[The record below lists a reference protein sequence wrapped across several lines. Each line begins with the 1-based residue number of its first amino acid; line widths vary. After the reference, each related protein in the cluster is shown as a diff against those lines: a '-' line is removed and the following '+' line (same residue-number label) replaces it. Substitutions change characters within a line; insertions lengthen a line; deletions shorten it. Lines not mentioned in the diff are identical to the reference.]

1 MRFCAHGPEKGI
13 LTLPALVLVH
23 GGAHAADCWD
33 LTIDEIGRLAP
44 ELKVL
49 AVDLPGRAGK
59 PGALAALSIGDCVE
73 SVVADIE
80 DAGLRDVVI
89 CGHSMAGVIVPSVV
103 IKLGSQRVREMILA
117 ASFVPPQGTSILD
130 TLGGPLGWYARRAAT
145 ATQAPVEMRRFAAR
159 LAFCNGM
166 TRQQRRFLLPRICG
180 ESIRLVTEKVDRG
193 QLPDDIPRTWILTL
207 RDHSLSART
216 QRRSVDVIGG
226 VQTTIPIDTCHDLM
240 VSEPKRLA
248 EILVERCRLRTP

>member
-1 MRFCAHGPEKGI
+1 M
-13 LTLPALVLVH
+13 TLPALVLVH

-33 LTIDEIGRLAP
+33 LTVGELHRLAP
-44 ELKVL
+44 ELHVL

-59 PGALAALSIGDCVE
+59 PGDLAALSIGDCVD

-103 IKLGSQRVREMILA
+103 IKLGSPRVREMMLA
-117 ASFVPPQGTSILD
+117 ASFVPPQGTSVLD
-130 TLGGPLGWYARRAAT
+130 TLGGPLGWYARRAAAARRT
-145 ATQAPVEMRRFAAR
+145 PVEMPCLAAR

-193 QLPDDIPRTWILTL
+193 QMPDDISRTWILTL
-207 RDHSLSART
+207 RDHSLSASS
-216 QRRSVDVIGG
+216 QRKSIEVIGG
-226 VQTTIPIDTCHDLM
+226 VDMMMPIDTCHDLM
-240 VSEPKRLA
+240 VSEPERLA
-248 EILVERCRLRTP
+248 EILVERCRLYSR